1 VATNNDAKGVGQR
14 VLIAC
19 LAAAF
24 SMVSPAVL
32 EQSNLAVLAAD
43 DGIQPAD
50 SANANGGENSDT
62 ASSAGD
68 QAPASPQTPTLKI
81 RVEHSDSL
89 PPLPENCKKGA
100 IYRGSSSQFGQ
111 RNRGS
116 NAPVKFA
123 LPAWL
128 AGTWQRTQST
138 EKSRVELPSGKKV
151 KTTGRSEAKVQDK
164 FGTYKDERGNIFQV
178 YYPQFATGEVD
189 RGDMLDCHTV
199 SKYNLETVDEN
210 TVCVEVQAYHIVV
223 RKDKRQIV
231 HSYQDEEINVYKR
244 VENGKLQTDS
254 SVKVFDALGK
264 PMLLT
269 RSVSDEV
276 KIAPFAAAVSQ
287 SNSQKV
293 EQLQRYMQQFQ
304 NKKYPMSA
312 PSNKPPFMQ
321 EGYSQ
326 KPQPQLN
333 QGYQPQQGYPGRYN
347 TR

>member
-1 VATNNDAKGVGQR
+1 MATHNDAKSIGQR
-14 VLIAC
+14 VFLAC

-24 SMVSPAVL
+24 SMVSPVVL
-32 EQSNLAVLAAD
+32 AAGEYIQAALAAD
-43 DGIQPAD
+43 DGIPPAD
-50 SANANGGENSDT
+50 GDT
-62 ASSAGD
+62 AGASSAG
-68 QAPASPQTPTLKI
+68 QSSTAEQTPASTPTLKI

-100 IYRGSSSQFGQ
+100 IYRGATSQFVQ
-111 RNRGS
+111 RSRGT

-123 LPAWL
+123 IPAWL

-164 FGTYKDERGNIFQV
+164 FGTFKDERDNIFQV
-178 YYPQFATGEVD
+178 FYPQFATGEVD

-276 KIAPFAAAVSQ
+276 KIAPFASAVSQ

-304 NKKYPMSA
+304 NKKYTLSA
-312 PSNKPPFMQ
+312 PTKQPPFMQ
-321 EGYSQ
+321 EGYSR
-326 KPQPQLN
+326 KPRPQLD
-333 QGYQPQQGYPGRYN
+333 QGYQRQQGYPGRYS